1 MYRLKTRERVHG
13 AGVVR
18 FLLADDH
25 FPRACVCCLRRA
37 EETLHRLPNSLSLLR
52 RLARMRR
59 AVHHTRFEALGQGE
73 LHGFIDRLQLSL
85 ARTNNELARVYFVG
99 QGAPG
104 AAILPV
110 RVA

>member
-1 MYRLKTRERVHG
+1 
-13 AGVVR
+13 VVR

-25 FPRACVCCLRRA
+25 FPRACICCLRRA
-37 EETLHRLPNSLSLLR
+37 EEVLHRLPNSVALLR
-52 RLARMRR
+52 RVARMRR
-59 AVHHTRFEALGQGE
+59 AVHHTRFDTLGQGE

-99 QGAPG
+99 DGTPP
-104 AAILPV
+104 AAISPV

>member
-1 MYRLKTRERVHG
+1 MP
-13 AGVVR
+13 GVVR

-37 EETLHRLPNSLSLLR
+37 EETLRRLPNSLPLLR

-59 AVHHTRFEALGQGE
+59 AVHHTRFEALGQDA

-85 ARTNNELARVYFVG
+85 ARTDDELARVYFVG

-104 AAILPV
+104 AAISPLQ
-110 RVA
+110 VA